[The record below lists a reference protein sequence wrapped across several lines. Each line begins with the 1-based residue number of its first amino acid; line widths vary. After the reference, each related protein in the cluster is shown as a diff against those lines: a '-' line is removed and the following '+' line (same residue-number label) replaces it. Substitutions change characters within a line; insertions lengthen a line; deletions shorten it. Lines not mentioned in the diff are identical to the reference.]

1 MKRIMKTSVFDAK
14 RNRTGI
20 FLSAYHMLSIERE
33 VLWMFTCSL
42 NIWIWD
48 SFGIIIRIC
57 PKHSWDW
64 SPVVKDED
72 MQSWDSSIRNNGVH
86 PYRSL
91 HLKLRVTILDRNK
104 AWPSQQPTSVWSQWR
119 KSLSDILKQDT
130 VENSKGHIPWQTG
143 ANGKAVKLR
152 LIPSQFSWMF
162 SLILLS
168 LHHFYISNSS
178 IMF

>member
-1 MKRIMKTSVFDAK
+1 MKTSVFDAK

-20 FLSAYHMLSIERE
+20 FSSAYHMLSIERE

-72 MQSWDSSIRNNGVH
+72 MQSWDSSIRDNGVH

-104 AWPSQQPTSVWSQWR
+104 AWQVNSPQVFGHSEEKACLTSWSKILLR
-119 KSLSDILKQDT
+119 ILKDIF
-130 VENSKGHIPWQTG
+130 H
-143 ANGKAVKLR
+143 GKQELMER
-152 LIPSQFSWMF
+152 LW
-162 SLILLS
+162 
-168 LHHFYISNSS
+168 SS
-178 IMF
+178 D